1 MPEEAEEIAK
11 LNYRIKELEHKLEEA
26 KKTADLAQYESEVA
40 RWALVGVARS
50 RIHVS
55 ANLNT
60 DAHNAVKIAEM
71 IGRNAANTLLHES
84 KIAFN
89 SHSVLFEMISHI
101 HYLENHAR
109 NCGVA
114 FRPWVDSDSTKLP
127 NRFYYPKAFSSEPI

>member
-1 MPEEAEEIAK
+1 MTPEESSVSSLQYRIRFLEDNLKIAK
-11 LNYRIKELEHKLEEA
+11 SAL
-26 KKTADLAQYESEVA
+26 DLAQYESEVA

-84 KIAFN
+84 KVAFN
-89 SHSVLFEMISHI
+89 SHSTLYEMRAHIS
-101 HYLENHAR
+101 YLENHAL
-109 NCGVA
+109 NCGVS
-114 FRPWVDSDSTKLP
+114 FTPWKDSDETKLP